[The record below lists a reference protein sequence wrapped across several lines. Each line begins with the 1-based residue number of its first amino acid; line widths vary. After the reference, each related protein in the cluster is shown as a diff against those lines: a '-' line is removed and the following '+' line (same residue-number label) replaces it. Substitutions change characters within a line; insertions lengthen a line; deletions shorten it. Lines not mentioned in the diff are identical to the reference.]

1 MRRPVTYEE
10 VQTRYPQ
17 RVAEALA
24 RLRKSKSKWRNA
36 SPETLTW
43 AYSWSKQAKAMSLF
57 DVLAEMK
64 NPQPKKVL
72 TEQQRVDEE
81 IGAYT
86 LNLDIETPGAHY
98 WSEKF
103 SIDELPPEIVEE
115 VRARIQADTKE
126 KERID
131 ALTPEQQEEELEE
144 LLKQLRKPGFFEIHI
159 P

>member
-1 MRRPVTYEE
+1 VTYEE
-10 VQTRYPQ
+10 VLTRYPQ
-17 RVAEALA
+17 RVTEALA

-43 AYSWSKQAKAMSLF
+43 AYSWSKQVKAMSFF

-86 LNLDIETPGAHY
+86 LNLDIETPGARY

-103 SIDELPPEIVEE
+103 AVDQIPPEIVDE

-131 ALTPEQQEEELEE
+131 ALTPEQQSAEVEG
-144 LLKQLRKPGFFEIHI
+144 LLKHLRGKPGFFETHI